1 MSNEDQKYYLTVY
14 NTCTGVYETV
24 EVTKE
29 VYIGYKRSKWKIEN
43 NDRSFYKHEIQLS
56 GLIGGDDGSFDYF
69 KEFRAED
76 ANFKKSFE
84 KDSRLE
90 RAKVILRKMPTVIR
104 RRFILHYYY
113 KMTCEE
119 IASIENVSVNA
130 IKKSLKKAQKRIQ
143 DILST
148 ANKNDE

>member
-1 MSNEDQKYYLTVY
+1 MSNEDQKYYLTVF

-43 NDRSFYKHEIQLS
+43 NDRSFYKHEIQFS
-56 GLIGGDDGSFDYF
+56 GLIGGD
-69 KEFRAED
+69 
-76 ANFKKSFE
+76 
-84 KDSRLE
+84 

-104 RRFILHYYY
+104 RRYILHYYY

-148 ANKNDE
+148 ANKNNE